1 MAWGIAYEIIQMAK
15 RYVEQWKKV
24 KAENLGLLL
33 WGDVGTGK
41 SFVAACIA
49 NALLEQGIPVLMTN
63 FSKILNQ
70 MGAMYS
76 EERYRYI
83 MGCIMGCVIGLIIG
97 CTHDRVSMSDLSTL
111 TAVGNKVD
119 TKIQNC
125 VWDVRRFILLT
136 NLVID

>member
-1 MAWGIAYEIIQMAK
+1 MKEEKI
-15 RYVEQWKKV
+15 RV
-24 KAENLGLLL
+24 L
-33 WGDVGTGK
+33 
-41 SFVAACIA
+41 
-49 NALLEQGIPVLMTN
+49 ALLPTEYAKTVIIDNTLE
-63 FSKILNQ
+63 
-70 MGAMYS
+70 AMQQFV
-76 EERYRYI
+76 
-83 MGCIMGCVIGLIIG
+83 GGLIECLPIIG

>member
-1 MAWGIAYEIIQMAK
+1 MIYDTRKQMERIILWK
-15 RYVEQWKKV
+15 R
-24 KAENLGLLL
+24 L
-33 WGDVGTGK
+33 
-41 SFVAACIA
+41 
-49 NALLEQGIPVLMTN
+49 
-63 FSKILNQ
+63 
-70 MGAMYS
+70 
-76 EERYRYI
+76 
-83 MGCIMGCVIGLIIG
+83 LIIG

>member
-1 MAWGIAYEIIQMAK
+1 MAEKK
-15 RYVEQWKKV
+15 RQDELVERQRKSQTAESNGDSGKASSGMEFCRCRRQQGYPDGKTLCGAVEKRV

-41 SFVAACIA
+41 SFVAACIV

-83 MGCIMGCVIGLIIG
+83 ASFFQLFFADSG
-97 CTHDRVSMSDLSTL
+97 
-111 TAVGNKVD
+111 
-119 TKIQNC
+119 
-125 VWDVRRFILLT
+125 
-136 NLVID
+136 